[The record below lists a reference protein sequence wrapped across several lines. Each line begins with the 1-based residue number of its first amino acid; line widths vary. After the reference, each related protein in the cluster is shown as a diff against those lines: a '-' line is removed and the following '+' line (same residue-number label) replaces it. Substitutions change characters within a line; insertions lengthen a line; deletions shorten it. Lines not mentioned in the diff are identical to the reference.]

1 MLMLRCP
8 MSRTPRSR
16 FYDGRFYARVVDPFV
31 SGLHRILAELI
42 EPGSKVL
49 DVGCGTGNLALRLAP
64 TAVEVVGIELSPA
77 MAEYASRRLDGST
90 KNVSIIVGDVT
101 EVLAEK
107 PDRYFDV
114 ATMVLVLHEMP
125 AAARESV
132 LREVT
137 RVARRLLCLEY
148 RVPMPKNLQGV
159 RNRVIEVL
167 TGVEHF
173 RAFRDFTRRGGT
185 NGVATACGLACKNIR
200 YPDMGTFDISE
211 ITSKLQ

>member
-1 MLMLRCP
+1 MLRYP
-8 MSRTPRSR
+8 MPRTPRSR

-31 SGLHRILAELI
+31 SGLHGMVAELV

-64 TAVEVVGIELSPA
+64 TAVEVVGVELSPA
-77 MAEYASRRLDGST
+77 MAEYATRRLDGST
-90 KNVSIIVGDVT
+90 MNVSIIVGDVT

-114 ATMVLVLHEMP
+114 ATMALVLHEMP
-125 AAARESV
+125 SAAREPV

-137 RVARRLLCLEY
+137 RVARRLLCLDY

-159 RNRVIEVL
+159 RNRVIEAL
-167 TGVEHF
+167 AGVEHF

-185 NGVATACGLACKNIR
+185 NGVATAYGLACKNIR
-200 YPDMGTFDISE
+200 YPDKGTFDISE